1 MIKLEKV
8 KKRELNIPEAL
19 QERYGKSHL
28 SYSSIK
34 HALTDMRLFDLHMRG
49 QLRKESDALNFGSL
63 YDMMLFEPD
72 RAKAHYKI
80 LNDNAI
86 LDSMS
91 DKAKS
96 SKNPKLTSEWKGIVK
111 DFKQNAEEN
120 GQEIVSVDDWT
131 KAQEMIDRLH
141 MCGLY
146 DTFLE
151 GNKYQVEFNEV
162 MVIENDGEELGI
174 RVKGF
179 LDCLGD
185 EFILDSKSSR
195 SMSKFKYDVNSFCY
209 DIQAYIYSTVFDI
222 DKYYWLVQEKAYP
235 FYPGIV
241 TCTKETMFNGEMK
254 FHQAISRIE
263 TFLMRS
269 QDKEYDFS
277 RDFAEFSV

>member
-1 MIKLEKV
+1 MINLSKTKT
-8 KKRELNIPEAL
+8 RELNLPKAL
-19 QERYGKSHL
+19 EERYGKSHL

-72 RAKAHYKI
+72 RARAHYKI

-96 SKNPKLTSEWKGIVK
+96 SKNPKLTAEWKGIVK
-111 DFKQNAEEN
+111 DFKDQAEEN

-185 EFILDSKSSR
+185 EFILDSKSTR

-209 DIQAYIYSTVFDI
+209 DIQAFIYSTVFDI

-241 TCTKETMFNGEMK
+241 TCSQETMFNGEMK
-254 FHQAISRIE
+254 FHQAITRIE
-263 TFLMRS
+263 TFLMRC

-277 RDFAEFSV
+277 RDYADFSV

>member
-1 MIKLEKV
+1 MMMNLSEKLH
-8 KKRELNIPEAL
+8 
-19 QERYGKSHL
+19 ERYGKSHL

-72 RAKAHYKI
+72 RARAHYQI

-96 SKNPKLTSEWKGIVK
+96 SKNPKLTAEWKGIVK
-111 DFKQNAEEN
+111 DFTDKAEEN

-179 LDCLGD
+179 LDCLAD
-185 EFILDSKSSR
+185 AFILDSKSSR
-195 SMSKFKYDVNSFCY
+195 SITQLKYEVNSFY
-209 DIQAYIYSTVFDI
+209 NPLPPILHPTLYTH
-222 DKYYWLVQEKAYP
+222 
-235 FYPGIV
+235 
-241 TCTKETMFNGEMK
+241 
-254 FHQAISRIE
+254 HQ
-263 TFLMRS
+263 T
-269 QDKEYDFS
+269 Y
-277 RDFAEFSV
+277 

>member
-1 MIKLEKV
+1 MINLSKTKT
-8 KKRELNIPEAL
+8 RELNIPQAL
-19 QERYGKSHL
+19 EERYGKSHL

-34 HALTDMRLFDLHMRG
+34 HALTDMRLFDMYMSGALK
-49 QLRKESDALNFGSL
+49 KESDALNFGSL

-72 RAKAHYKI
+72 RAKAHYQI

-96 SKNPKLTSEWKGIVK
+96 SKNPKLTAEWKGIVK
-111 DFKQNAEEN
+111 DFKDKAEEN

-141 MCGLY
+141 VCGLY
-146 DTFLE
+146 DTFLD
-151 GNKYQVEFNEV
+151 GNKFQVEFNEV
-162 MVIENDGEELGI
+162 MVLENDGEELGV

-179 LDCLGD
+179 LDCLGK
-185 EFILDSKSSR
+185 EYILDSKSTR

-209 DIQAYIYSTVFDI
+209 DIQAYIYCTVFDI
-222 DKYYWLVQEKAYP
+222 DEYYWLVQEKAYP

-241 TCTKETMFNGEMK
+241 KCSQETLFNGEMK
-254 FHQAISRIE
+254 FHQAITRIE
-263 TFLMRS
+263 TFLMRA
-269 QDKEYDFS
+269 QDKKYDFS

>member
-1 MIKLEKV
+1 MIEF
-8 KKRELNIPEAL
+8 KKTKERELNIPQAL
-19 QERYGKSHL
+19 EERYGKSHL

-49 QLRKESDALNFGSL
+49 QLRKESEALNFGSL

-72 RAKAHYKI
+72 RARAHYKI

-91 DKAKS
+91 DKAKA
-96 SKNPKLTSEWKGIVK
+96 SKNPKLTSEWKGIVQ
-111 DFKQNAEEN
+111 DFKAKAEEN

-162 MVIENDGEELGI
+162 LVIEDDGEELGI

-185 EFILDSKSSR
+185 EFIVDSKSTR

-222 DKYYWLVQEKAYP
+222 DRYYWLVQEKSYP

-241 TCTKETMFNGEMK
+241 RCSQETMFNGEMK
-254 FHQAISRIE
+254 FHQAITRIE

-269 QDKEYDFS
+269 QDNEYDFS
-277 RDFAEFSV
+277 RDYADFCV